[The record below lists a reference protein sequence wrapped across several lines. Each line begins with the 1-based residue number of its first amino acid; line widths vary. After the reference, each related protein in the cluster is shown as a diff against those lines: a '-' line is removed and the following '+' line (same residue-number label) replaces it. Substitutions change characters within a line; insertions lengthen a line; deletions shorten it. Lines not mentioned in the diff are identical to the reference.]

1 MLKFK
6 IKKKKKKYYEFYNPN
21 FLQPE
26 AAAVKMS
33 DSRIIK
39 MGSRK
44 RIISIRC
51 NS

>member
-26 AAAVKMS
+26 AAAVK
-33 DSRIIK
+33 RPIV
-39 MGSRK
+39 GS
-44 RIISIRC
+44 
-51 NS
+51 